1 PEMDVGPIVA
11 QGAVPVLSGDTAD
24 TLAARVLTVEHRIYP
39 LALAL
44 IASGRARVEAERVV
58 VDDGGGGDAVL
69 ISPLP

>member
-1 PEMDVGPIVA
+1 RDAAPFAPETTLGHALLTPTRIYVK
-11 QGAVPVLSGDTAD
+11 PVLAA
-24 TLAARVLTVEHRIYP
+24 LAEGGVK
-39 LALAL
+39 ALAL